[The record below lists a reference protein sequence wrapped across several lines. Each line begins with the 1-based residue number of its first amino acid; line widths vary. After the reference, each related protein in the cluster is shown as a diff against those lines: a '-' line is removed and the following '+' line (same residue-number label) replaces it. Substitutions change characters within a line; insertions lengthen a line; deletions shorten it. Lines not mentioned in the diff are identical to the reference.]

1 MAPHDVAPRR
11 DQVSNEAVKR
21 PASEVFGAVATALG
35 WQFVETRV
43 TGDGL
48 VSVKLT
54 GPSAFDG
61 FEAVAANEET
71 ALSRLRDTAR
81 DVATVRLKNQRAE
94 VEKNL
99 EKARRYT
106 ATIEAAEAALADI

>member
-1 MAPHDVAPRR
+1 M
-11 DQVSNEAVKR
+11 SNEPTKR
-21 PASEVFGAVATALG
+21 PAVEVFGAVATALV
-35 WQFVETRV
+35 WQSVETRV
-43 TGDGL
+43 MIDGL

-54 GPSAFDG
+54 GASAFDG

-71 ALSRLRDTAR
+71 ALQRLRDMAR